1 MYRIFKWKKVVI
13 KESSFDEVKKIE
25 EARKILKTHKIEINN
40 IEYSLHLPK
49 IYAFKNNK
57 IYMEFLKGDNLEL
70 ILRTPQNRKSG
81 VQILNSIFQYL
92 YDNKIYWK
100 DFAPRNI

>member
-1 MYRIFKWKKVVI
+1 
-13 KESSFDEVKKIE
+13 
-25 EARKILKTHKIEINN
+25 
-40 IEYSLHLPK
+40 
-49 IYAFKNNK
+49 
-57 IYMEFLKGDNLEL
+57 MEFLKGDNLEL

-100 DFAPRNI
+100 DFAPRNIWVDTENKRINFFDFEKGIVTNTNDKEYLQIWKNKFAQI

>member
-40 IEYSLHLPK
+40 IEYSFHLSK
-49 IYAFKNNK
+49 IYAFKN
-57 IYMEFLKGDNLEL
+57 
-70 ILRTPQNRKSG
+70 
-81 VQILNSIFQYL
+81 
-92 YDNKIYWK
+92 NKIYWK
-100 DFAPRNI
+100 DFAPRNIWVDTENKRINFFDFEKGIVTNTNDKEYLQIWKNKFAQI